1 MQKNPNSKQQRG
13 RHGEKKRDAVIG
25 GFRNGIGTGGPSAQL
40 HHDGSATTRALQE
53 QRSSLLVHSS
63 CCDPAR
69 SSRQLS
75 ILSSVTLSSI
85 LLLDQNVPRLA
96 CLLSKSCTSPNSP
109 AFNLQLD
116 HGSSENWFRT
126 WYGINLHITCIQL
139 IVGRALFD
147 SSRIR
152 KETLRPRFATTT
164 VPIRHGAH
172 GDSATSGGD

>member
-69 SSRQLS
+69 SSRHTENPRMERTTSRCYQPLQVLSQTRRILGEESHCHWQLGIWRGHQQS
-75 ILSSVTLSSI
+75 NCTILS
-85 LLLDQNVPRLA
+85 
-96 CLLSKSCTSPNSP
+96 
-109 AFNLQLD
+109 
-116 HGSSENWFRT
+116 
-126 WYGINLHITCIQL
+126 
-139 IVGRALFD
+139 
-147 SSRIR
+147 
-152 KETLRPRFATTT
+152 ATTGMVFEISINVFCISRVRGFT
-164 VPIRHGAH
+164 KARSPTHCTFYNVKPRRRV
-172 GDSATSGGD
+172 